1 MLALLLAPTIAE
13 NVPPCAVNADCGS
26 GKYCYAAG
34 TANAACVN
42 DGMLGASPPAT
53 TTCAVNADC
62 GSGRYCYAAGT
73 ANAACVNDGM
83 LGSSAGGV
91 PPTGT
96 AGGGNASLDNGTC
109 STGHV
114 AKNSSVAVHHTT
126 RAIPLFPID
135 WRDIVGSIVAILF
148 AAFANAGGIGG
159 GGLFVPLL
167 ILVFGLQVHYAIPLS
182 KVMVFGGALTRFV
195 STVTARHP
203 SANRPIIN
211 YEVVLLFQPIILVGT
226 TVGVMLN
233 RILPAILILILL
245 TLLLSATT
253 IRTCRK
259 GRKMWKAES
268 KERLERGPGVTKGVK
283 AGSNGSG
290 GNAATAAAGH
300 LELTEISSKEENDI
314 EEDDAANGV
323 DAGSVKI
330 GAAANPASQVRSLH
344 IHVHVHAHIHIHIHI
359 HISHSHPHSHFTFT
373 STSTHVRNAI
383 VAAPLHEAC
392 LLKSFLDSL
401 MTAATNHPPLIR
413 LSIRPPPPSSFRR
426 PSV

>member
-1 MLALLLAPTIAE
+1 MLALLLAPTSADDA
-13 NVPPCAVNADCGS
+13 PSCAVNADCGS

-42 DGMLGASPPAT
+42 DGMLG
-53 TTCAVNADC
+53 
-62 GSGRYCYAAGT
+62 
-73 ANAACVNDGM
+73 
-83 LGSSAGGV
+83 SSAGGV
-91 PPTGT
+91 LPTGT
-96 AGGGNASLDNGTC
+96 AAAAGGGNASFDNGTC

-114 AKNSSVAVHHTT
+114 AKNSSGAVHHTT

-268 KERLERGPGVTKGVK
+268 KERLERGPGVK
-283 AGSNGSG
+283 AGSAGSG

-300 LELTEISSKEENDI
+300 LELTEISSKGENDI

-330 GAAANPASQVRSLH
+330 GAAADPASQVRSLH
-344 IHVHVHAHIHIHIHI
+344 IHIHVHI
-359 HISHSHPHSHFTFT
+359 HSHIYVHTR
-373 STSTHVRNAI
+373 THCSCRSSLYIRYVR
-383 VAAPLHEAC
+383 
-392 LLKSFLDSL
+392 
-401 MTAATNHPPLIR
+401 
-413 LSIRPPPPSSFRR
+413 
-426 PSV
+426 